1 MKFIILHRDIP
12 DDLASRNFGEDLL
25 KAEADVVCLYIP
37 GSAARTKLN
46 NAFPE
51 RVGKVSFTTRN
62 RNTLAKMAEMSVE

>member
-1 MKFIILHRDIP
+1 M
-12 DDLASRNFGEDLL
+12 

-51 RVGKVSFTTRN
+51 RVSKVSFTARN
-62 RNTLAKMAEMSVE
+62 RNTLAKMVKLSEDINK